1 MPEIKLHSRRNNA
14 GTLPL
19 RILVLVA
26 TVLFFSCNRSQ
37 SNSDHTLQ
45 AQSTETHSNK
55 TAIQNG
61 IDYLVSQQDTDG
73 IWHSPNYG
81 NLRDGAAIS
90 GLALYAISHQTAADL
105 SDIRTNI
112 ELSFQTLKTNSGANK
127 FISNPGGPDYSNYA
141 TAFYLLASKGL
152 DLELKEDHKR
162 RLLHYL
168 VSSQLTFESAGVD
181 HGGWDYSGWMTG
193 ERPTPGTNVS
203 ITCVVAECL
212 QVFRETLDSKEAI
225 SRAIVWAR
233 RTQNDDGGFCFHPK
247 RSHDG
252 NKAGWTDENRTN
264 PNSYGSTTAD
274 GVRLLIALGV
284 SEESQELKS
293 AVNWLEKNLLVDRVP
308 GFESLEQTGGWDQGL
323 LYYWFYS
330 ASCCLQQLP
339 KEKKIKFAKSM
350 KKRLEE
356 LQKPDGSWT
365 NPNARMRED
374 DPLIATSF
382 ALIALANC
390 EKALDAK

>member
-1 MPEIKLHSRRNNA
+1 MDGTNTIRRLLNHINCYICICLFA
-14 GTLPL
+14 GLIISL
-19 RILVLVA
+19 
-26 TVLFFSCNRSQ
+26 SCNPTSQ
-37 SNSDHTLQ
+37 EATQSFSNPSEQSESTNAVPRKGVGFLLLQ
-45 AQSTETHSNK
+45 RAE
-55 TAIQNG
+55 
-61 IDYLVSQQDTDG
+61 DG
-73 IWHSPNYG
+73 IWHSDHYG
-81 NLRDGAAIS
+81 NLKDGAAIS
-90 GLALYAISHQTAADL
+90 GLVLFALAHQEEYVRGKSKTAISLAFKPLAD
-105 SDIRTNI
+105 
-112 ELSFQTLKTNSGANK
+112 NSVAND
-127 FISNPGGPDYSNYA
+127 FISNPDGPDYSNYA
-141 TAFYLLASKGL
+141 TAFYLMASKKLGV
-152 DLELKEDHKR
+152 ELKEDHKK
-162 RLLHYL
+162 RLLDYL

-203 ITCVVAECL
+203 ITCLVAECL
-212 QVFRETLDSKEAI
+212 QMHRTTVDSKEAF
-225 SRAIVWAR
+225 SHAIVWAR

-252 NKAGWTDENRTN
+252 NKAGWTDEKRTN

-274 GVRLLIALGV
+274 GVRLLTALGV
-284 SEESQELKS
+284 SAEDKELKS
-293 AVNWLEKNLLVDRVP
+293 AIAWLEKNLVVDRVP
-308 GFESLEQTGGWDQGL
+308 GFESLEHTGGWDQGL

-330 ASCCLQQLP
+330 ASCCLQHLP
-339 KEKKIKFAKSM
+339 KDARVKFAKSM

-390 EKALDAK
+390 EKALAAN